1 MIKDKSKNIPDT
13 EFVRIEGIPENYSIG
28 YVINKNGEVK
38 GLKFKKILS
47 TDSFDSNSYPFVTLY
62 SSNSSEPSL
71 NCWIL

>member
-1 MIKDKSKNIPDT
+1 MIKDKFKNIPNT
-13 EFVRIEGIPENYSIG
+13 VIFRYSFNPYEFSIG